1 MSHTTLVF
9 IAMAVVTAALV
20 SGAVMVVSNRLL
32 REDTDRP
39 VGPERGSEGW
49 RPVTAEVISILR
61 AGNRTFLQVRYRAG
75 RSLVRN
81 DVLYPARTPVP
92 VVGQRVQVRY
102 DPAAPARAV
111 YDGQQPAADRPPRV
125 TESDAPGG
133 PVIREPLMPA

>member
-1 MSHTTLVF
+1 MSHNTLVF
-9 IAMAVVTAALV
+9 IAVVIVTAALV

-32 REDTDRP
+32 REDTNRSTE
-39 VGPERGSEGW
+39 PELGSEGW

-92 VVGQRVQVRY
+92 VVGQRVLVRY

-111 YDGQQPAADRPPRV
+111 YDAQQPATGRTPLV
-125 TESDAPGG
+125 TEPEPPPG
-133 PVIREPLMPA
+133 PVTRGPLMPA